1 MELHQHIKNQIWTI
15 DHFLTKQECRQFI
28 NQINTKSNKICFT
41 NTGLFENDKYIDQSL
56 ATSFFEKINTLPKI
70 KTLVTNPILRANNL
84 IMTGK
89 YLSNNNFGLHTDTG
103 LFYNK
108 NTKEKSQ
115 YTLLIYLNDDFEGGT
130 TSFFTDNFQ
139 PTVTIHPKQG
149 TALLFDIDLWHKG
162 DKLISGEKY
171 WIGCELIAK
180 F

>member
-1 MELHQHIKNQIWTI
+1 
-15 DHFLTKQECRQFI
+15 
-28 NQINTKSNKICFT
+28 
-41 NTGLFENDKYIDQSL
+41 
-56 ATSFFEKINTLPKI
+56 
-70 KTLVTNPILRANNL
+70 
-84 IMTGK
+84 MTGK